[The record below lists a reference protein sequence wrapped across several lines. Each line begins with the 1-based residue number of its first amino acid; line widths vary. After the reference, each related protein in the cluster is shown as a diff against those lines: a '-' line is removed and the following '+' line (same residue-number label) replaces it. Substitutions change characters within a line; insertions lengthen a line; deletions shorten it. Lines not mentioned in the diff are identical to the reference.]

1 MQKRGQL
8 NLGNQVIIE
17 IILLVLIVGVFF
29 YFHTTVQKNTLYE
42 QSYAAR
48 DIALL
53 LETSQSVP
61 GDVTLFYSQ
70 PSFDVGAYSYD
81 LSDNLLRVYQ
91 TSSVTAIT
99 YPFFLDARL
108 YQTLGVFEHPGAFYI
123 NKEKGT
129 FTVEEHGSVTL
140 EEKKELRCP
149 SVASTKTTQLS
160 FVVLSD
166 ETVFSKVQND
176 LLNNPKLGFAKTHKE
191 EVAITSQTNLVLI
204 LSTQEGSDV
213 AAYISQTADEQSEK
227 LGCLFENNI
236 LSQFADA
243 SLTGPLASSEEN
255 LNKNTAGLAVHLV
268 IGTDLLT
275 ESSALTSAIT
285 NGLEEYY
292 ND

>member
-53 LETSQSVP
+53 LETAQSAP
-61 GDVTLFYSQ
+61 GDITLFYSQ

-81 LSDNLLRVYQ
+81 FIENLLRVYE

-99 YPFFLDARL
+99 YPFFLDLRL
-108 YQTLGVFEHPGAFYI
+108 YQTLAVFEHPGAFYI

-129 FTVEEHGSVTL
+129 FTVEEHGSITI

-149 SVASTKTTQLS
+149 TVPSTKITMLS
-160 FVVLSD
+160 FVVLTD
-166 ETVFSKVQND
+166 ESAFSKIQSD
-176 LLNNPKLGFAKTHKE
+176 LLNNPKIGFAKTNKE
-191 EVAITSQTNLVLI
+191 EAAITAQTNLVLL
-204 LSTQEGSDV
+204 LSTQEGSEV
-213 AAYISQTADEQSEK
+213 SAYIPQTADEQSEK
-227 LGCLFENNI
+227 LGCLLENNI
-236 LSQFADA
+236 LAQFPDA
-243 SLTGPLASSEEN
+243 SLTAALASQEEN

-268 IGTDLLT
+268 IGTDLVS
-275 ESSALTSAIT
+275 ESSKLQTALTQ
-285 NGLEEYY
+285 GLEEYY

>member
-17 IILLVLIVGVFF
+17 IILLLLIVGVFF

-53 LETSQSVP
+53 VETSQSVP
-61 GDVTLFYSQ
+61 GDITLFYSQ

-81 LSDNLLRVYQ
+81 LSDNLLRVYE

-108 YQTLGVFEHPGAFYI
+108 YKTLGVFEHPGAFYI
-123 NKEKGT
+123 NKEQGT
-129 FTVEEHGSVTL
+129 FTVEEHGSITI

-160 FVVLSD
+160 FVILTD
-166 ETVFSKVQND
+166 ETVFSKVQTD
-176 LLNNPKLGFAKTHKE
+176 FLNNPKIGFAKTNKE
-191 EVAITSQTNLVLI
+191 EAAITSQTNLVLI

-213 AAYISQTADEQSEK
+213 HAYIPQTADEQSEK
-227 LGCLFENNI
+227 LACLLENNI
-236 LSQFADA
+236 LSQFSDA
-243 SLTGPLASSEEN
+243 SLSAPLASQEEN
-255 LNKNTAGLAVHLV
+255 LNKNTAGLA
-268 IGTDLLT
+268 
-275 ESSALTSAIT
+275 
-285 NGLEEYY
+285 
-292 ND
+292 